1 MSVSMTRWPGAAAR
15 PAGRPRHAAGA
26 RARRQR
32 AGHAPPSAPHG
43 ADRAGPAAARAAGQP
58 LRRRDQHAHV
68 AVLQRCKSTCS
79 GLSSGFMGTNTPPA
93 AGRRSWRRRFR
104 SAFRGRCRRA
114 RPLQLDAMLRLWIKQ
129 SGLETGFLKPLD
141 CYLDRSLRF
150 APDDPVPPLLFA
162 SYFAKLNRKTDALSL
177 VDRALR
183 SPKAWALTHFNAGL
197 VLMELGEAQRALE
210 QAHLAMAQGLNRPDL
225 RDALMKA
232 GAWREPTADKGS
244 AATTPAT
251 AASAAS
257 ES

>member
-1 MSVSMTRWPGAAAR
+1 MKTKTDLFALVALGFAFTAVQAQNFGGE
-15 PAGRPRHAAGA
+15 AGCGSLANPFGPYDYRTAPRRSLKDVNDNHFNPNV
-26 RARRQR
+26 Q
-32 AGHAPPSAPHG
+32 
-43 ADRAGPAAARAAGQP
+43 Q
-58 LRRRDQHAHV
+58 LRRGQTASIAADLDY
-68 AVLQRCKSTCS
+68 VLRA
-79 GLSSGFMGTNTPPA
+79 FPNHHPA
-93 AGRRSWRRRFR
+93 
-104 SAFRGRCRRA
+104 
-114 RPLQLDAMLRLWIKQ
+114 LDAMLRLWIKQ